1 MKIRKVSKSDNKHLA
16 DLIRAA
22 FVEYDA
28 PREGTVFSDPT
39 TDNLY
44 DLFQNK
50 KSILW
55 VAENDGEILGCC
67 GIYPTDGLPK
77 GCAELVKFYLLAK
90 ARGNGLGTQLMK
102 QSIESAKEL
111 DYSEIYIE
119 TLPEFDNAVG
129 MYERTGF
136 EKLEKPLGD
145 SGHTGCDIWMIKR
158 L

>member
-1 MKIRKVSKSDNKHLA
+1 MNIREVKKSDNKFLA

-28 PREGTVFSDPT
+28 PKEGTVFSDPT
-39 TDNLY
+39 TDDLY
-44 DLFQNK
+44 QLFQNE

-55 VAENDGEILGCC
+55 VAENNDEILGCC
-67 GIYPTDGLPK
+67 GIYPTDGLPG

-90 ARGNGLGTQLMK
+90 ARGKGLGTQLMQ

-111 DYSEIYIE
+111 GYSEIYIE

-129 MYERTGF
+129 MYERAGF

>member
-1 MKIRKVSKSDNKHLA
+1 MNIRKVQKSDNKFLA
-16 DLIRAA
+16 DIIRAP
-22 FVEYDA
+22 FIEYDA

-39 TDNLY
+39 TENLFE
-44 DLFQNK
+44 LFQNE

-55 VAENDGEILGCC
+55 VAENDCEILGCC
-67 GIYPTDGLPK
+67 GIYPTDGLPE

-90 ARGNGLGTQLMK
+90 ARSKGLGTRLMK
-102 QSIESAKEL
+102 RSIESAKEL
-111 DYSEIYIE
+111 GYSEIYIE

-129 MYERTGF
+129 MYERAGF
-136 EKLEKPLGD
+136 EKLNAPLGD